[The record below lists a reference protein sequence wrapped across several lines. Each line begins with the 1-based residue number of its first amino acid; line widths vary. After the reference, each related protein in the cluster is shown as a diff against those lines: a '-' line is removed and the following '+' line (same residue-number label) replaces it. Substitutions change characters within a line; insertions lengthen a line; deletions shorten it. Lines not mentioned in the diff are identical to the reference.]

1 LFNTITTNSF
11 SAIKET
17 EQLFII
23 RQQRKATR
31 EAIRLNEL
39 VAYAIPVTKM
49 HTSSKLGVL
58 TCEQG
63 WKMASKNI
71 GFAAF
76 IKKTPKPQKSKFYV
90 YRPKGV
96 LKKYFVVKFY
106 TDYI

>member
-1 LFNTITTNSF
+1 
-11 SAIKET
+11 
-17 EQLFII
+17 
-23 RQQRKATR
+23 
-31 EAIRLNEL
+31 
-39 VAYAIPVTKM
+39 M

-76 IKKTPKPQKSKFYV
+76 IKTPKPQKSKFYVYRFYV

-106 TDYI
+106 TDYV